1 MGSLQA
7 TPPAAGGG
15 REVRGRGMTG
25 TCERERE
32 SAHVV
37 WGVGIG
43 QCCILLLVPYAHN

>member
-15 REVRGRGMTG
+15 RDVRGRGMAG

-32 SAHVV
+32 RVCTCSLGCGNRTVLY
-37 WGVGIG
+37 
-43 QCCILLLVPYAHN
+43 LLC